1 MNKVKTI
8 LIACSLIAALSIP
21 LLIVQASP
29 EAENAILNALNGLSL
44 QLSSIEENIMGKI
57 AAMDNN
63 VSSELQSL
71 KDDISD
77 LKQALASLSMQLS
90 TVESN
95 ILSSMSGIDESV
107 VSGLEEFKTSLQNSM
122 KSLEKSVATLQQS
135 VQASTEKLEGTAAGV
150 SMLSMLF
157 WVIVVLLIINLAL
170 TGIVITRIV
179 AKPKTS

>member
-71 KDDISD
+71 KD
-77 LKQALASLSMQLS
+77 
-90 TVESN
+90 
-95 ILSSMSGIDESV
+95 
-107 VSGLEEFKTSLQNSM
+107 
-122 KSLEKSVATLQQS
+122 
-135 VQASTEKLEGTAAGV
+135 
-150 SMLSMLF
+150 
-157 WVIVVLLIINLAL
+157 
-170 TGIVITRIV
+170 
-179 AKPKTS
+179 